1 MLTSPP
7 DPQGVREGVQSRAA
21 AERRGGQQVS
31 RLRLRRHLGHRQNPD
46 PSDGAAPQQAAAKQ
60 VPQLHRGRPGSGEN
74 GAGRHERDQ
83 LLWRDG
89 KSLKDA
95 HMHNRSGENGGRGAW
110 AYCEDTVSLTGKV
123 LRSHRYSAGKQDG
136 KCLLWAKRGAQP
148 SASPLMLQRGPPCLC
163 G

>member
-21 AERRGGQQVS
+21 AEGRGGQQVS

-46 PSDGAAPQQAAAKQ
+46 PCDGAAPRQAAAKQ

-89 KSLKDA
+89 KWLEDA
-95 HMHNRSGENGGRGAW
+95 LTHAHTHTRSGENGGRRAW
-110 AYCEDTVSLTGKV
+110 AYCEDISN
-123 LRSHRYSAGKQDG
+123 
-136 KCLLWAKRGAQP
+136 
-148 SASPLMLQRGPPCLC
+148 
-163 G
+163 